1 MFTPVE
7 LIEQAPQ
14 PVLIVHTHTTV
25 NDLPAL
31 LGQVY
36 GRIMGY
42 LGAQAEQTALMPFVA
57 YYNLDMQ
64 DLEIDAGFTVTRET
78 PGEGE
83 ILAAF
88 IPAGQY
94 AACTH
99 YGPYEACGPAYEA
112 MAAWIAEQGRE
123 ATGVAYEF
131 YLNDPM
137 TVAPEQIEMRILFPL
152 KAAELNPI
160 KP

>member
-14 PVLIVHTHTTV
+14 PALIVHARTAAPE
-25 NDLPAL
+25 LPAL

-36 GRIMGY
+36 GRIMRY
-42 LGAQAEQTALMPFVA
+42 LGAQAEQVALMPFVA

-64 DLEIDAGFTVTRET
+64 DLEIDAGFLLAREI
-78 PGEGE
+78 PGEGDVQAV
-83 ILAAF
+83 L
-88 IPAGQY
+88 IPGGQF

-99 YGPYEACGPAYEA
+99 YGPYDACGPAYEA
-112 MAAWIAEQGRE
+112 LAAWIDGHGFT

-131 YLNDPM
+131 YLNDPA
-137 TVAPEQIEMRILFPL
+137 TVAAEQIGMRILFPL
-152 KAAELNPI
+152 KVDQPVQ
-160 KP
+160 P

>member
-14 PVLIVHTHTTV
+14 PALIVHAHTRAQ
-25 NDLPAL
+25 DLPAL

-36 GRIMGY
+36 GRVIGH
-42 LGAQAEQTALMPFVA
+42 LGAQAEQVALMPFVA

-64 DLEIDAGFTVTRET
+64 DLEIDAGFTVVREI
-78 PGEGE
+78 PGEGD
-83 ILAAF
+83 IQAVYL
-88 IPAGQY
+88 PGGPV

-99 YGPYEACGPAYEA
+99 YGPYGDCGPAYEA
-112 MAAWIAEQGRE
+112 LQAWITEHGRE

-131 YLNDPM
+131 YLNDPQI
-137 TVAPEQIEMRILFPL
+137 VAPEQIEMRIVFPL
-152 KAAELNPI
+152 KVAQSD
-160 KP
+160 